1 MLIEEVYRLF
11 GVTNREDFIEE
22 LNKLV
27 QVGTILEYQEYLEH
41 LRALM
46 MIGNA
51 TLIEKYFI
59 RASLVVLSLS

>member
-41 LRALM
+41 LTALM